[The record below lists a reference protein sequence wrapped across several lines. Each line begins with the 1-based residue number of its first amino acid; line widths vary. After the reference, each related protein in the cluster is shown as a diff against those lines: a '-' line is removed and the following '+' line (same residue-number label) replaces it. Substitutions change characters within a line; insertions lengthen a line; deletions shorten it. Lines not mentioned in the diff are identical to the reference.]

1 MYLKGSK
8 WSLQRRKK
16 RSHPVR
22 VFFLAVLVA
31 GMFYI
36 NQFVV
41 PTVPPLFIPTPTP
54 TRSPDSYLV
63 EAQQLIGE
71 GKITQAI
78 AAYQEAAKVDPR
90 NPSIYVTLAR
100 WQVFFRDYEGAAEN
114 IQNALLLN
122 PNHALAK
129 AVQGWILA
137 KQDDYLAAE
146 AALREA
152 LELDPNSA
160 LAYAYRAELYIDM
173 LNADKGD
180 ANTQSRA
187 IADSQEARRLD
198 PDLLE
203 VHRVRGLILEVTGQ
217 FQEAI
222 PEYKA
227 AIQQNENLA
236 DLHVA
241 LGRTYRKAGEYALA
255 VEELNQAIALRPD
268 DPEPYTEMASTYLTW
283 GEFTKGAQIAEQAV
297 QRNPADPFVQG
308 LLGTMYFKLG
318 SYGEAVYPLRLAVRG
333 GQAFTLDAD
342 GNQVAVEV
350 QGIPL
355 SRDLLYAM
363 PYYSR
368 YGIALAHVGQSGEA
382 LQIAQQLLQVYP
394 GDPDVEY
401 NVDLIIETCEN
412 QEVNPS
418 PENPEG

>member
-1 MYLKGSK
+1 
-8 WSLQRRKK
+8 
-16 RSHPVR
+16 
-22 VFFLAVLVA
+22 
-31 GMFYI
+31 
-36 NQFVV
+36 
-41 PTVPPLFIPTPTP
+41 
-54 TRSPDSYLV
+54 
-63 EAQQLIGE
+63 
-71 GKITQAI
+71 
-78 AAYQEAAKVDPR
+78 
-90 NPSIYVTLAR
+90 
-100 WQVFFRDYEGAAEN
+100 
-114 IQNALLLN
+114 
-122 PNHALAK
+122 
-129 AVQGWILA
+129 
-137 KQDDYLAAE
+137 
-146 AALREA
+146 
-152 LELDPNSA
+152 
-160 LAYAYRAELYIDM
+160 
-173 LNADKGD
+173 
-180 ANTQSRA
+180 
-187 IADSQEARRLD
+187 
-198 PDLLE
+198 
-203 VHRVRGLILEVTGQ
+203 
-217 FQEAI
+217 
-222 PEYKA
+222 
-227 AIQQNENLA
+227 
-236 DLHVA
+236 VA

-368 YGIALAHVGQSGEA
+368 YGIALAHVGQCGEA